1 MQPYDTSK
9 GSRSLLPSLF
19 KVCGNSDAT
28 LSHFE
33 RGRGNFCLVFLRFVE
48 IQMQPYHALN
58 GSRSLLPTLF
68 KVCVNPDATLSHFE
82 GVKVTFT

>member
-1 MQPYDTSK
+1 MQPYHTLK

-19 KVCGNSDAT
+19 EVCGNSDAK

-33 RGRGNFCLVFLRFVE
+33 WVE
-48 IQMQPYHALN
+48 VT
-58 GSRSLLPTLF
+58 LPRLF
-68 KVCVNPDATLSHFE
+68 KVCGNPDATLSHFE